1 MLFIHGGGFVA
12 GSKDATVHDGTAFAA
27 SGAVCVAINYRMGI
41 DGFLPVPGTP
51 TNLGLRDI
59 LFALAWVQRNVSAFG
74 GDRANVTVFG
84 ESAGAMAIA
93 DRSEEHTSELQSLM
107 RISYAVFCLKKK
119 TRTYV
124 YPITNN

>member
-1 MLFIHGGGFVA
+1 MRISDWSSDVCSSDL
-12 GSKDATVHDGTAFAA
+12 TAFAA

-41 DGFLPVPGTP
+41 DGFLPVPGAP

-93 DRSEEHTSELQSLM
+93 DLVASQIGRASCRERVCQS
-107 RISYAVFCLKKK
+107 V
-119 TRTYV
+119 
-124 YPITNN
+124 

>member
-41 DGFLPVPGTP
+41 DGFLPVPGAP

-74 GDRANVTVFG
+74 GDRAKIGRASCRGSVCRQVELSCVVASVQTK
-84 ESAGAMAIA
+84 SATMQILLEQQLA
-93 DRSEEHTSELQSLM
+93 RS
-107 RISYAVFCLKKK
+107 I
-119 TRTYV
+119 
-124 YPITNN
+124 